1 MGSELRVVALRQTSP
16 GRVSVELS
24 DGSEIKST
32 LNVVTDLRLFPGK
45 EVDEETLRAVRSAS
59 TLAKTRSRALDLLS
73 RRSMSCKELFD
84 KLVQKGEDEQ
94 AAAAAVQWL
103 LENRLLDDAEYAS
116 SVVRHYAGKG
126 YGAGR
131 VRSELSRRG
140 IPREFWDDALEQ
152 MPKGDEKL
160 LKLIAS
166 RLSDPSDRD
175 QVRKVSAALF
185 RRGYSWDEIRTALRR
200 FEVEAEDE

>member
-1 MGSELRVVALRQTSP
+1 MNEPVRVVALRQVAP
-16 GRVSVELS
+16 GRVNVELS
-24 DGSEIKST
+24 DGTEIKST
-32 LNVVTDLRLFPGK
+32 LNVVTDLRLFVGK
-45 EVDEETLRAVRSAS
+45 EVGEETLHAFRAAS
-59 TLAKTRSRALDLLS
+59 SQAKTRSRALDLLS
-73 RRSMSCKELFD
+73 HRSMSCRELYD
-84 KLVQKGEDEQ
+84 KLLQKGEDEH

-103 LENRLLDDAEYAS
+103 LENRLLDDAEYAA
-116 SVVRHYAGKG
+116 SVVRHYAAKG

-140 IPREFWDDALEQ
+140 IPRELWDEALEQ
-152 MPKGDEKL
+152 MPDGDDKL
-160 LKLIAS
+160 MKMIAS
-166 RLSDPSDRD
+166 RLSNPKDRD